1 MVRVDVPPATS
12 STSTSV
18 TPSISETSSVTA
30 FTQWPQVSPVS
41 PWVVVLIS
49 DLLRGTVGQGDG
61 GRVARL
67 GAARSRRPHP
77 IPQGGMAGLV
87 VPSLVHRSCTEP
99 PASLRSMRPGGG
111 GGPRSMATMADP
123 SVPRRSRSDPRL
135 RALAEE
141 SGYQVQG
148 RIGAGGMGIVYR
160 AHDEDGNVVAIK
172 MLRHEIADALRAR
185 ERLGREGAVQRTVLI
200 QS

>member
-49 DLLRGTVGQGDG
+49 DLLRGTVGQGGG

-67 GAARSRRPHP
+67 GAARSRRPTLYP
-77 IPQGGMAGLV
+77 KGVWLGPWCRVSSID
-87 VPSLVHRSCTEP
+87 
-99 PASLRSMRPGGG
+99 PARDR
-111 GGPRSMATMADP
+111 
-123 SVPRRSRSDPRL
+123 
-135 RALAEE
+135 
-141 SGYQVQG
+141 
-148 RIGAGGMGIVYR
+148 
-160 AHDEDGNVVAIK
+160 
-172 MLRHEIADALRAR
+172 
-185 ERLGREGAVQRTVLI
+185 
-200 QS
+200 